1 MNRLNNYMHDFWND
15 ESGMELLQ
23 LAIVI
28 VITVGLIG
36 VMTTVMNTVRS
47 NISKA
52 NDNANDQMQ
61 GILNQA
67 NQGN

>member
-1 MNRLNNYMHDFWND
+1 MDRLKNYMHDFWN
-15 ESGMELLQ
+15 
-23 LAIVI
+23 VI

-36 VMTTVMNTVRS
+36 VMTKVMNTVRS

>member
-1 MNRLNNYMHDFWND
+1 MHDFWND

>member
-1 MNRLNNYMHDFWND
+1 MDSLKKYISDFWND

-36 VMTTVMNTVRS
+36 VATAVMNTG
-47 NISKA
+47 KA
-52 NDNANDQMQ
+52 NINKANENANDQMQ
-61 GILNQA
+61 GILNNA
-67 NQGN
+67 NGT

>member
-1 MNRLNNYMHDFWND
+1 MDRLKNYMHDFWND

-28 VITVGLIG
+28 VITVGLIS

>member
-1 MNRLNNYMHDFWND
+1 MDSLKKYISDFWND

-36 VMTTVMNTVRS
+36 VATAVMNTV
-47 NISKA
+47 KA
-52 NDNANDQMQ
+52 NINKANENANDQMQ
-61 GILNQA
+61 GILNNA
-67 NQGN
+67 NGT